1 MSNVSVEQSQLLQEN
16 AKDHVDVD
24 VGVGVDV
31 GPSAHGCRHQSGR
44 GSSSARTANCF
55 TLCAIASSISTEA
68 LTVAFPSFL
77 FSHSPPTII
86 NFVVGVTVNGDRPR
100 LAGQPFVESVE
111 YYSVHSVSTSS
122 IKC

>member
-31 GPSAHGCRHQSGR
+31 GPSPHGCRHQSGR

-55 TLCAIASSISTEA
+55 TLCAIA
-68 LTVAFPSFL
+68 
-77 FSHSPPTII
+77 
-86 NFVVGVTVNGDRPR
+86 
-100 LAGQPFVESVE
+100 
-111 YYSVHSVSTSS
+111 
-122 IKC
+122 